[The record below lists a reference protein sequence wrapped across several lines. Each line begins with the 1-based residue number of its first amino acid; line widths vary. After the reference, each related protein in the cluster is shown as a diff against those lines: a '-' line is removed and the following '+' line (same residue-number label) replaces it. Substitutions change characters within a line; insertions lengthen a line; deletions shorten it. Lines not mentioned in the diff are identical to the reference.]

1 MTGKY
6 NTHRSP
12 SSLTHRKAY
21 FLVNFARAD
30 FVCSAPS
37 YVVLYVTRG
46 NEVTLLK
53 TDYEGGLWP
62 GVGIDCFLNIFFI
75 GLFSFPGQCG
85 KLLLAEPWV
94 FETDL

>member
-21 FLVNFARAD
+21 FLVNFARAH

-46 NEVTLLK
+46 HAVTLLK
-53 TDYEGGLWP
+53 TDYEGGLGP
-62 GVGIDCFLNIFFI
+62 GVGIDCFFYFIFYWFVQ
-75 GLFSFPGQCG
+75 FS
-85 KLLLAEPWV
+85 WSV
-94 FETDL
+94 R

>member
-6 NTHRSP
+6 STHSSP

-46 NEVTLLK
+46 HAVTLLK
-53 TDYEGGLWP
+53 TDYEGGLWVFV
-62 GVGIDCFLNIFFI
+62 GVGVAF
-75 GLFSFPGQCG
+75 
-85 KLLLAEPWV
+85 
-94 FETDL
+94 